1 MIQSSLYRAL
11 NKGFDYQILACKDFK
26 ESELAKEV
34 ISYFKPNTKAILFPE
49 FRAKKNDDLR
59 SFFEEFLQLL
69 GGLREFYQAL
79 ENKQE
84 AIIIAPIS
92 ALLHPLPKKELLES
106 FKITLLEKYN
116 LKDLKDKLFYYG
128 YEILD
133 LVEVEGEASFRGDI
147 VDIYAPNSK
156 AYRLS
161 FFDTEC
167 ESIKEFDPTT
177 QMSLKEDLL
186 EIEIPPTLFSL
197 DEPSYKDLKTKV
209 EQSPL
214 NSFSKDLTSFGLW
227 FLGEKANDLLH
238 AYKSVI
244 SPKALEEIQELA
256 SLNELDCERF
266 KSLKVLENAQGYE
279 DLEIHAHALE
289 GFIALHSNHKITLLA
304 PNKTILDNVLGTIKK
319 SNMDNVLGTIEKS
332 NMECVI
338 APFVLNFKT
347 PDGIFISLNSFERKK
362 KRQKSKLALN
372 ELNPGEWVVHDDYGV
387 GVFSQLVQHSVLGS
401 KRDFLEIAYLGEDKL
416 LLPVENL
423 HLIAR
428 YVAQSDSVPV
438 KDRLGKGSFLKLKA
452 KVRTKL
458 LEIAGKIIELAAERN
473 LILGKKMDT
482 HLAELE
488 VFKSH
493 AGFEYTSDQEKAIA
507 EISKDL
513 SSKRVMDR
521 LLSGDVGFGKTEVA
535 MHAIFCA
542 FLNGF
547 QSVLVVPTTLLA
559 HQHFETLRARFEN
572 FGVKVAR
579 LDRYASEKNKL
590 LKAVELG
597 LIDVLVGTH
606 AILGAKFKNLGL
618 VVVDEEH
625 KFGVKQKEALKE
637 LSKSVH
643 FLSMSATPIPR
654 TLNMALSQIK
664 SISSLKTPPTDRK
677 PSRTFLKEKNDELL
691 KEIIYRELRRNG
703 QIFYIHNHIASIS
716 KVKTKLEN
724 LIPKLKIAI
733 LHSQINANKS
743 EEIMLEF
750 AKGNYQ
756 VLLCTS
762 IVESGIHL
770 PNANTIIIDN
780 AQNFGLAD
788 LHQLRGRVG
797 RGKKEGF
804 CYFLIEDQKS
814 LNEQALKR
822 LLALEKNS
830 YLGSGESIAY
840 HDLEIRGGGN
850 LLGQDQSGHIK
861 NIGYALYT
869 RMLEDA
875 IYELSGG
882 KKRLEKSVE
891 IQLGVSAFLNPEL
904 IASDSLRLD
913 LYRRL
918 SLCENVDE
926 VGQIHEEIEDR
937 FGKIDDLSAQFLQ
950 IITLKILA
958 NQLGILKLSNFN
970 QNITLTYSDEKK
982 ESLKAPSKDDNDI
995 LETLLKHLRA
1005 QISLK
1010 QR

>member
-84 AIIIAPIS
+84 VIIIAPIS

-167 ESIKEFDPTT
+167 ESIKELDPTT

-227 FLGEKANDLLH
+227 FLGEKAQDLLSV
-238 AYKSVI
+238 YKSII
-244 SPKALEEIQELA
+244 SPRALEEIQELA

-266 KSLKVLENAQGYE
+266 KFLKVLENAQGYE

-304 PNKTILDNVLGTIKK
+304 PNKTILDNAISVLEK
-319 SNMDNVLGTIEKS
+319 SNMD
-332 NMECVI
+332 CVI

-372 ELNPGEWVVHDDYGV
+372 ELNAGEWVVHDDYGV

-458 LEIAGKIIELAAERN
+458 LEIASKIIELAAERN
-473 LILGKKMDT
+473 LILGKKMDVY
-482 HLAELE
+482 LAELE

-513 SSKRVMDR
+513 SSHRVMDR

-547 QSVLVVPTTLLA
+547 QSALVVPTTLLA

-579 LDRYASEKNKL
+579 LDRYVSEKNKL

-597 LIDVLVGTH
+597 QVDALIGTH

-664 SISSLKTPPTDRK
+664 GISSLKIPPTDRK

-691 KEIIYRELRRNG
+691 KEIIHRELRRNG

-733 LHSQINANKS
+733 LHSQINANES

-958 NQLGILKLSNFN
+958 NQLGIIKLSNFN
-970 QNITLTYSDEKK
+970 QNITLTYNDEHK

-1010 QR
+1010 RR

>member
-26 ESELAKEV
+26 ESKLAKEV
-34 ISYFKPNTKAILFPE
+34 INYFKPNIKAVLFPE

-69 GGLREFYQAL
+69 GALREFYQAL

-84 AIIIAPIS
+84 TIIIAPIS

-161 FFDTEC
+161 FFDMEC

-197 DEPSYKDLKTKV
+197 DESSYKDLKTKV

-256 SLNELDCERF
+256 SLNELDYERF
-266 KSLKVLENAQGYE
+266 KFLKVLENAQGYE

-289 GFIALHSNHKITLLA
+289 GFITLHSNHKITLLA
-304 PNKTILDNVLGTIKK
+304 PNKTILDNVLGALER
-319 SNMDNVLGTIEKS
+319 SS
-332 NMECVI
+332 MECVI

-428 YVAQSDSVPV
+428 YVAQSDSVPI

-513 SSKRVMDR
+513 SSNRVMDR

-547 QSVLVVPTTLLA
+547 QSTLVVPTTLLA
-559 HQHFETLRARFEN
+559 YQHFEALRARFEN

-597 LIDVLVGTH
+597 LVDVLVGTH

-664 SISSLKTPPTDRK
+664 GISSLKTPPTDRK

-733 LHSQINANKS
+733 LHSQINANES

-869 RMLEDA
+869 CMLEDA

-958 NQLGILKLSNFN
+958 NQLGIIKLSNFN
-970 QNITLTYSDEKK
+970 QNITLTYNDEHK

-995 LETLLKHLRA
+995 LETLLKHLHA

-1010 QR
+1010 RR

>member
-84 AIIIAPIS
+84 TIIIAPIS

-167 ESIKEFDPTT
+167 ESIKELDPTT

-227 FLGEKANDLLH
+227 FLGEKAQDLLSV
-238 AYKSVI
+238 YKSVI
-244 SPKALEEIQELA
+244 SPRALEEIQELA
-256 SLNELDCERF
+256 SLNELDGERF
-266 KSLKVLENAQGYE
+266 KFLKVLENAQGYE

-304 PNKTILDNVLGTIKK
+304 PNKTILDNVLGA
-319 SNMDNVLGTIEKS
+319 LEKS
-332 NMECVI
+332 SMECVI

-452 KVRTKL
+452 KVKTKL

-473 LILGKKMDT
+473 LILGKKMDV

-513 SSKRVMDR
+513 SSHRVMDR

-547 QSVLVVPTTLLA
+547 QSALVVPTTLLA
-559 HQHFETLRARFEN
+559 HQHFETLRVRFEN

-664 SISSLKTPPTDRK
+664 GISSLKTPPTDRK

-716 KVKTKLEN
+716 KVKTKLED

-733 LHSQINANKS
+733 LHSQINANES

-830 YLGSGESIAY
+830 YLGSGESVAY

-918 SLCENVDE
+918 SLCENTDE

-958 NQLGILKLSNFN
+958 NQLGIIKLSNFN
-970 QNITLTYSDEKK
+970 QNITITYSDEKK

-1010 QR
+1010 RR

>member
-84 AIIIAPIS
+84 TIIIAPIS

-128 YEILD
+128 YEIVD

-167 ESIKEFDPTT
+167 ESIKELDPTT
-177 QMSLKEDLL
+177 QMSLKEDWL

-197 DEPSYKDLKTKV
+197 NEPSYKDLKTKV
-209 EQSPL
+209 EQSPF

-266 KSLKVLENAQGYE
+266 KLLKVLENPQGYE

-289 GFIALHSNHKITLLA
+289 SFIALHSNRKITLLA
-304 PNKTILDNVLGTIKK
+304 PNKTILDNAISAL
-319 SNMDNVLGTIEKS
+319 EKS
-332 NMECVI
+332 NIECVI

-372 ELNPGEWVVHDDYGV
+372 ELNAGEWVVHDDYGV

-401 KRDFLEIAYLGEDKL
+401 KRDFLEIAYWGEDKL

-473 LILGKKMDT
+473 LILGKKMET

-547 QSVLVVPTTLLA
+547 QSALVVPTTLLA

-579 LDRYASEKNKL
+579 LDRYAGEKNKL

-597 LIDVLVGTH
+597 QIDALVGTH

-664 SISSLKTPPTDRK
+664 GISSLKTPPTDRK

-691 KEIIYRELRRNG
+691 KEIIHRELRRNG

-716 KVKTKLEN
+716 KVKTKLED

-733 LHSQINANKS
+733 LHSQINANES

-750 AKGNYQ
+750 AKGSYQ

-918 SLCENVDE
+918 SLCENTDE

-937 FGKIDDLSAQFLQ
+937 FGKVDDLSAQFLQ

-958 NQLGILKLSNFN
+958 NQLGIIKLSNFN
-970 QNITLTYSDEKK
+970 QNITLTYSDEHK

-1010 QR
+1010 RR

>member
-84 AIIIAPIS
+84 TIIIAPIS

-167 ESIKEFDPTT
+167 ESIKELDPTT

-238 AYKSVI
+238 TYKSII

-256 SLNELDCERF
+256 SLNELDGERF
-266 KSLKVLENAQGYE
+266 KFLKVLENAQGYE

-289 GFIALHSNHKITLLA
+289 GFIALHSHHKITLLA
-304 PNKTILDNVLGTIKK
+304 PNKTILDNVLGTI
-319 SNMDNVLGTIEKS
+319 EKS
-332 NMECVI
+332 SMECVI

-452 KVRTKL
+452 KVKTKL
-458 LEIAGKIIELAAERN
+458 LEIASKIIELAAERN
-473 LILGKKMDT
+473 LILGKKMDV

-547 QSVLVVPTTLLA
+547 QSALVVPTTLLA

-597 LIDVLVGTH
+597 LVDVLVGTH

-664 SISSLKTPPTDRK
+664 GISSLKTPPTDRK

-716 KVKTKLEN
+716 KVKTKLEE

-733 LHSQINANKS
+733 LHSQINANES

-830 YLGSGESIAY
+830 YLGSGESVAY

-958 NQLGILKLSNFN
+958 NQLGIIKLSNFN
-970 QNITLTYSDEKK
+970 QNITITYSDEKK

-1010 QR
+1010 RR

>member
-84 AIIIAPIS
+84 TIIIAPIS

-106 FKITLLEKYN
+106 FKITLLGKYN
-116 LKDLKDKLFYYG
+116 LKDLKNKLFYYG

-167 ESIKEFDPTT
+167 ESIKELDPTT

-227 FLGEKANDLLH
+227 FLGEKAQDLLSV
-238 AYKSVI
+238 YKSII
-244 SPKALEEIQELA
+244 SPRALEEIQELA
-256 SLNELDCERF
+256 SLNELDCGRF
-266 KSLKVLENAQGYE
+266 KLLKVLENPQGYE

-289 GFIALHSNHKITLLA
+289 GFIALHSHHKITLLA
-304 PNKTILDNVLGTIKK
+304 PNKTILDNAISALERSHI
-319 SNMDNVLGTIEKS
+319 
-332 NMECVI
+332 ECVI

-428 YVAQSDSVPV
+428 YVAQSDSVPI

-473 LILGKKMDT
+473 LILGKKMDV

-488 VFKSH
+488 IFKSH

-547 QSVLVVPTTLLA
+547 QSALVVPTTLLA

-597 LIDVLVGTH
+597 LVDVLVGTH

-664 SISSLKTPPTDRK
+664 GISSLKTPPTDRK

-716 KVKTKLEN
+716 KVKTKLEE

-733 LHSQINANKS
+733 LHSQINANES

-830 YLGSGESIAY
+830 YLGSGESVAY

-861 NIGYALYT
+861 NIGYVLYT

-918 SLCENVDE
+918 SLCENTDE

-958 NQLGILKLSNFN
+958 NQLGIIKLSNFN
-970 QNITLTYSDEKK
+970 QNITLTYNDEHK

-1010 QR
+1010 RR

>member
-26 ESELAKEV
+26 EAKLAKEV
-34 ISYFKPNTKAILFPE
+34 INYFKPNTKAILFPE

-84 AIIIAPIS
+84 TIIIAPIS

-167 ESIKEFDPTT
+167 ESIKELDPTT

-244 SPKALEEIQELA
+244 SPRALEEIQELA
-256 SLNELDCERF
+256 SLNELDDERF
-266 KSLKVLENAQGYE
+266 KFLKVLETPQGYE
-279 DLEIHAHALE
+279 DLEIHVHALE
-289 GFIALHSNHKITLLA
+289 GFIALHSHHKITLLA
-304 PNKTILDNVLGTIKK
+304 PNKTILDNVLGA
-319 SNMDNVLGTIEKS
+319 IEKS
-332 NMECVI
+332 SMECVI

-372 ELNPGEWVVHDDYGV
+372 ELNAGEWVVHDDYGV
-387 GVFSQLVQHSVLGS
+387 GVFSQLIQHSVLGS

-428 YVAQSDSVPV
+428 YVAQSDSVPT

-507 EISKDL
+507 EISRDL
-513 SSKRVMDR
+513 SSHRVMDR

-547 QSVLVVPTTLLA
+547 QSALVVPTTLLA

-579 LDRYASEKNKL
+579 LDRYIKTSEKNKL

-597 LIDVLVGTH
+597 LVDALIGTH

-618 VVVDEEH
+618 MVVDEEH

-664 SISSLKTPPTDRK
+664 GISSLKTPPTDRK

-733 LHSQINANKS
+733 LHSQINANES

-780 AQNFGLAD
+780 AQNFGMAD

-918 SLCENVDE
+918 SLCEDVDE

-958 NQLGILKLSNFN
+958 NQLGIIKLSNFN

-1010 QR
+1010 RR

>member
-26 ESELAKEV
+26 ESKLAKEV
-34 ISYFKPNTKAILFPE
+34 ISYFKPNIKAILFPE

-84 AIIIAPIS
+84 TIIIAPIS

-161 FFDTEC
+161 FFDAEC

-227 FLGEKANDLLH
+227 FLGEKANDLLGV
-238 AYKSVI
+238 YQSII

-256 SLNELDCERF
+256 SLNELNYERF
-266 KSLKVLENAQGYE
+266 KLLKVLENAQGYE

-304 PNKTILDNVLGTIKK
+304 PNKTILDNVLGA
-319 SNMDNVLGTIEKS
+319 IEKS
-332 NMECVI
+332 SMECVI

-362 KRQKSKLALN
+362 KHRKSKLALN

-428 YVAQSDSVPV
+428 YVAQSDSVPA

-473 LILGKKMDT
+473 LILGKKMDV

-513 SSKRVMDR
+513 SSHKVMDR

-535 MHAIFCA
+535 MHAIFCT

-547 QSVLVVPTTLLA
+547 QSALVVPTTLLA

-597 LIDVLVGTH
+597 LVDVLVGTH

-654 TLNMALSQIK
+654 TLNMAFSQIK
-664 SISSLKTPPTDRK
+664 GISSLKTPPTDRK

-804 CYFLIEDQKS
+804 CYFLTEDQKS

-958 NQLGILKLSNFN
+958 NQLGIIKLSNFN
-970 QNITLTYSDEKK
+970 QNITITYGDEKK

-995 LETLLKHLRA
+995 LETLLKHLRT
-1005 QISLK
+1005 QFSLK
-1010 QR
+1010 RR

>member
-34 ISYFKPNTKAILFPE
+34 ISYFKPNTKAVLFPE

-69 GGLREFYQAL
+69 GGLREFYQSL

-84 AIIIAPIS
+84 VIIIAPIS

-167 ESIKEFDPTT
+167 ESIKEFDPIT

-197 DEPSYKDLKTKV
+197 DESSYKDLKTKV

-256 SLNELDCERF
+256 SLNELDGERF
-266 KSLKVLENAQGYE
+266 KFLKVLENAQGYE

-304 PNKTILDNVLGTIKK
+304 PNKTILDNVISTLER
-319 SNMDNVLGTIEKS
+319 SNI
-332 NMECVI
+332 ECVI

-372 ELNPGEWVVHDDYGV
+372 ELNSGEWVVHDDYGV

-428 YVAQSDSVPV
+428 YVAQSDSVPA

-458 LEIAGKIIELAAERN
+458 LEIASKIIELAAERN
-473 LILGKKMDT
+473 LILGKKMDV

-535 MHAIFCA
+535 MHAIFCT

-547 QSVLVVPTTLLA
+547 QSALVVPTTLLA
-559 HQHFETLRARFEN
+559 HQHFETLRVRFEN

-597 LIDVLVGTH
+597 LVDVLVGTH

-664 SISSLKTPPTDRK
+664 GISSLKTPPTDRK

-716 KVKTKLEN
+716 KVKTKLED

-733 LHSQINANKS
+733 LHSQINANES

-918 SLCENVDE
+918 SLCENTDE

-958 NQLGILKLSNFN
+958 NQLGIIKLSNFN
-970 QNITLTYSDEKK
+970 QNITITYSDEKK

-1010 QR
+1010 RR

>member
-34 ISYFKPNTKAILFPE
+34 ISYFKPNIKAILFPE

-84 AIIIAPIS
+84 VIIIAPIS

-147 VDIYAPNSK
+147 VDIYVPNSK

-167 ESIKEFDPTT
+167 ESIKELDPTT

-227 FLGEKANDLLH
+227 FLGEKAQDLLSV
-238 AYKSVI
+238 YKSTI
-244 SPKALEEIQELA
+244 SPRALEEIQELA

-266 KSLKVLENAQGYE
+266 KFLKVLENAQGYE

-304 PNKTILDNVLGTIKK
+304 PNKTILDNAVSAL
-319 SNMDNVLGTIEKS
+319 EKS
-332 NMECVI
+332 SMECVI

-372 ELNPGEWVVHDDYGV
+372 ELNAGEWVVHDDYGV

-458 LEIAGKIIELAAERN
+458 LEIASKIIELAAERN
-473 LILGKKMDT
+473 LILGKKMDV

-547 QSVLVVPTTLLA
+547 QSALVVPTTLLA

-597 LIDVLVGTH
+597 QVDALIGTH

-664 SISSLKTPPTDRK
+664 GISSLKTPPTDRK

-691 KEIIYRELRRNG
+691 KEIIHRELRRNG

-716 KVKTKLEN
+716 KVKTKLEE

-733 LHSQINANKS
+733 LHSQINANES

-958 NQLGILKLSNFN
+958 NQLGIIKLSNFN
-970 QNITLTYSDEKK
+970 QNITLTYNDEHK
-982 ESLKAPSKDDNDI
+982 ESLKALSKDDNDI

-1010 QR
+1010 RR

>member
-69 GGLREFYQAL
+69 GGLREFYQVL

-84 AIIIAPIS
+84 VIIIAPIS

-167 ESIKEFDPTT
+167 ESIKELDPTT

-197 DEPSYKDLKTKV
+197 DESSYKDLKTKV

-227 FLGEKANDLLH
+227 FLGEKAQDLLSV
-238 AYKSVI
+238 YKSVI
-244 SPKALEEIQELA
+244 SPRALEEIQELT
-256 SLNELDCERF
+256 SLNELDYERF
-266 KSLKVLENAQGYE
+266 KFLEVLENAQGYE

-289 GFIALHSNHKITLLA
+289 GFIALHSHHKITLLA
-304 PNKTILDNVLGTIKK
+304 PNKTILDNVLGA
-319 SNMDNVLGTIEKS
+319 LEKS
-332 NMECVI
+332 SIQCVI

-387 GVFSQLVQHSVLGS
+387 GVFSQLIQHSVLGS

-428 YVAQSDSVPV
+428 YVAQSDSVPA

-473 LILGKKMDT
+473 LILGKKMDV

-547 QSVLVVPTTLLA
+547 QSALVVPTTLLA

-597 LIDVLVGTH
+597 QVDALIGTH

-664 SISSLKTPPTDRK
+664 GISSLKTPPTDRK

-733 LHSQINANKS
+733 LHSQINANES

-814 LNEQALKR
+814 LNKQALKR

-958 NQLGILKLSNFN
+958 NQLGIIKLSNFN
-970 QNITLTYSDEKK
+970 QNITITYSDEKK

-1010 QR
+1010 WR

>member
-1 MIQSSLYRAL
+1 MIQSSLYGAL

-161 FFDTEC
+161 FFDMEC

-197 DEPSYKDLKTKV
+197 NEQSYKDLKTKV

-244 SPKALEEIQELA
+244 SPKALEKIQELA
-256 SLNELDCERF
+256 SLNELDNERF
-266 KSLKVLENAQGYE
+266 KFLKVLENPQGYE

-289 GFIALHSNHKITLLA
+289 SFIALHSNRKITLLA
-304 PNKTILDNVLGTIKK
+304 PNKTILDNAISAL
-319 SNMDNVLGTIEKS
+319 EKS
-332 NMECVI
+332 HIECVI

-372 ELNPGEWVVHDDYGV
+372 ELNAGEWVVHDDYGV

-401 KRDFLEIAYLGEDKL
+401 KRDFLEIAYWGEDKL

-423 HLIAR
+423 HLITR
-428 YVAQSDSVPV
+428 YVAQSDSVPI

-458 LEIAGKIIELAAERN
+458 LEIASKIIELAAERN

-547 QSVLVVPTTLLA
+547 QSALVVPTTLLA

-590 LKAVELG
+590 LKAVGLG
-597 LIDVLVGTH
+597 LIDALVGTH
-606 AILGAKFKNLGL
+606 AILGTKFKNLGL

-664 SISSLKTPPTDRK
+664 GISSLKIPPTDRK

-691 KEIIYRELRRNG
+691 KEIIHRELRRNG

-716 KVKTKLEN
+716 KVKTKLED

-733 LHSQINANKS
+733 LHSQINANES

-830 YLGSGESIAY
+830 YLGSGESVAY

-882 KKRLEKSVE
+882 KKRLERSVE
-891 IQLGVSAFLNPEL
+891 IQLSVSAFLNPEL

-918 SLCENVDE
+918 SLCENTDE

-958 NQLGILKLSNFN
+958 NQLGIIKLSNFN
-970 QNITLTYSDEKK
+970 QNITITYSDEKK

-995 LETLLKHLRA
+995 LETLLKHLHA

-1010 QR
+1010 RH

>member
-26 ESELAKEV
+26 ESKLAKEV
-34 ISYFKPNTKAILFPE
+34 ISYFKPNIKAILFPE

-69 GGLREFYQAL
+69 GALREFYQAL

-84 AIIIAPIS
+84 TIIIAPIS

-147 VDIYAPNSK
+147 VDIYIPNSK

-167 ESIKEFDPTT
+167 ESIKELDPTT

-197 DEPSYKDLKTKV
+197 DESSYKDLKTKV

-256 SLNELDCERF
+256 SLNELDYERF
-266 KSLKVLENAQGYE
+266 KLLKVLENAQGYE

-289 GFIALHSNHKITLLA
+289 GFIALHSHHKITLLA
-304 PNKTILDNVLGTIKK
+304 PNKTILDNVLGTI
-319 SNMDNVLGTIEKS
+319 EKS
-332 NMECVI
+332 SIQCVI

-372 ELNPGEWVVHDDYGV
+372 ELNAGEWVVHDDYGV

-428 YVAQSDSVPV
+428 YVAQSDSVPA

-458 LEIAGKIIELAAERN
+458 LEIASKIIELAAERN
-473 LILGKKMDT
+473 LILGKKMDV

-513 SSKRVMDR
+513 SSHRVMDR

-535 MHAIFCA
+535 MHAIFCT

-547 QSVLVVPTTLLA
+547 QSALVVPTTLLA

-572 FGVKVAR
+572 FGVKVAH
-579 LDRYASEKNKL
+579 LDRYIKTSEKNKL

-597 LIDVLVGTH
+597 LVDALIGTH
-606 AILGAKFKNLGL
+606 AILGTKFKNLGL
-618 VVVDEEH
+618 MVVDEEH

-664 SISSLKTPPTDRK
+664 GISSLKTPPTDRK

-691 KEIIYRELRRNG
+691 KEIIHRELRRNG

-733 LHSQINANKS
+733 LHSQINASES

-750 AKGNYQ
+750 AKGSYQ

-958 NQLGILKLSNFN
+958 NQLGIIKLSNFN
-970 QNITLTYSDEKK
+970 QNITITYGDEKK

-1010 QR
+1010 RR

>member
-34 ISYFKPNTKAILFPE
+34 ISYFKPNIKAVLFPE

-84 AIIIAPIS
+84 TIIIAPIS

-167 ESIKEFDPTT
+167 ESIKELDPAT

-256 SLNELDCERF
+256 SLNELDYERF
-266 KSLKVLENAQGYE
+266 KFLEVLENAQGYE

-289 GFIALHSNHKITLLA
+289 GFIALHSHHKITLLA
-304 PNKTILDNVLGTIKK
+304 PNKTILDNVLGTI
-319 SNMDNVLGTIEKS
+319 EKS
-332 NMECVI
+332 NIECVI

-428 YVAQSDSVPV
+428 YVAQSDSVPA

-547 QSVLVVPTTLLA
+547 QSTLVVPTTLLA

-597 LIDVLVGTH
+597 LVDVLVGTH

-664 SISSLKTPPTDRK
+664 GISSLKTPPTDRK

-716 KVKTKLEN
+716 KVKTKLEE

-733 LHSQINANKS
+733 LHSQINANES

-918 SLCENVDE
+918 SLCENTDE

-958 NQLGILKLSNFN
+958 NQLGIIKLSNFN
-970 QNITLTYSDEKK
+970 QNITITYGDEKK

-1010 QR
+1010 RR

>member
-1 MIQSSLYRAL
+1 MIQSILYRAL
-11 NKGFDYQILACKDFK
+11 NKGFDHQILACKDFK
-26 ESELAKEV
+26 ESQLAKEV
-34 ISYFKPNTKAILFPE
+34 ISYVKPHAKAILFPE

-59 SFFEEFLQLL
+59 SFFEEFLHLL
-69 GGLREFYQAL
+69 GALREFYQAL

-92 ALLHPLPKKELLES
+92 ALLHPLPKKELLKS
-106 FKITLLEKYN
+106 FKITLLEKYD
-116 LKDLKDKLFYYG
+116 LKALKDKLFYYG

-167 ESIKEFDPTT
+167 ESIKEFDPIT
-177 QMSLKEDLL
+177 QMSLKEELL

-197 DEPSYKDLKTKV
+197 DEQSYQNLQTKV
-209 EQSPL
+209 KQSPL
-214 NSFSKDLTSFGLW
+214 NSFSKDLASFGLW
-227 FLGEKANDLLH
+227 FLDEKAQDLLSV
-238 AYKSVI
+238 YKSII

-266 KSLKVLENAQGYE
+266 KPLKILETHQGYE
-279 DLEIHAHALE
+279 DLEIHARAIE
-289 GFIALHSNHKITLLA
+289 SFIALHSNRKITLLA
-304 PNKTILDNVLGTIKK
+304 PNKTILDNALGALERSHIQ
-319 SNMDNVLGTIEKS
+319 
-332 NMECVI
+332 CVI

-347 PDGIFISLNSFERKK
+347 PDEIFISLNSFERKK

-372 ELNPGEWVVHDDYGV
+372 ELNAGEWVVHDDYGV

-428 YVAQSDSVPV
+428 YVAQSDSVPT

-458 LEIAGKIIELAAERN
+458 LEIASKIIELAAERN
-473 LILGKKMDT
+473 LILGKKMET

-488 VFKSH
+488 IFKTH

-513 SSKRVMDR
+513 SSHRVMDR

-547 QSVLVVPTTLLA
+547 QSALVVPTTLLA

-579 LDRYASEKNKL
+579 LDRYVSEKNKL
-590 LKAVELG
+590 LKAVKSG
-597 LIDVLVGTH
+597 LVDALVGTH

-618 VVVDEEH
+618 MVVDEEH

-664 SISSLKTPPTDRK
+664 GISSLKTPPTDRK

-691 KEIIYRELRRNG
+691 KEIIHRELRRNG

-716 KVKTKLEN
+716 KVKKELEN

-733 LHSQINANKS
+733 LHSQINANES

-814 LNEQALKR
+814 LSDQALKR

-891 IQLGVSAFLNPEL
+891 IQLSVSAFLNPEL

-937 FGKIDDLSAQFLQ
+937 FGKMDALSEQFLQ

-958 NQLGILKLSNFN
+958 NELGILKLSNFN
-970 QNITLTYSDEKK
+970 QNITIAYSDENK

-1010 QR
+1010 RH

>member
-26 ESELAKEV
+26 ESKLAKEV
-34 ISYFKPNTKAILFPE
+34 ISYFKPNIKAVLFPE

-79 ENKQE
+79 EDKQE
-84 AIIIAPIS
+84 VIIIAPIS
-92 ALLHPLPKKELLES
+92 ALLHPLPKKELLEN

-167 ESIKEFDPTT
+167 ESIKELDPTT

-227 FLGEKANDLLH
+227 FLGEKAQDLLSV
-238 AYKSVI
+238 YKSVI
-244 SPKALEEIQELA
+244 SPRALEEIQELA

-266 KSLKVLENAQGYE
+266 KLLKVLENAQGYE
-279 DLEIHAHALE
+279 DLEIHVHALE

-304 PNKTILDNVLGTIKK
+304 PNKTILDNVLGTI
-319 SNMDNVLGTIEKS
+319 EKS
-332 NMECVI
+332 SIQCVI

-428 YVAQSDSVPV
+428 YVAQSDSVPA

-473 LILGKKMDT
+473 LILGKKMDV

-507 EISKDL
+507 EISRDL

-547 QSVLVVPTTLLA
+547 QSALVVPTTLLA

-597 LIDVLVGTH
+597 QVDALIGTH

-664 SISSLKTPPTDRK
+664 GISSLKTPPTDRK

-958 NQLGILKLSNFN
+958 NQLGIIKLSNFN
-970 QNITLTYSDEKK
+970 QNITLTYNNEHK

-1010 QR
+1010 RR

>member
-1 MIQSSLYRAL
+1 MIQSNLYGAL

-34 ISYFKPNTKAILFPE
+34 ISYFKPNIKAILFPE

-84 AIIIAPIS
+84 TIIIAPIS
-92 ALLHPLPKKELLES
+92 ALSHPLPKKELLES

-147 VDIYAPNSK
+147 VDIYVPNSK

-167 ESIKEFDPTT
+167 ESIKELDPAT

-197 DEPSYKDLKTKV
+197 DESSYKDLKTKV

-227 FLGEKANDLLH
+227 FLGEKAQDLLSV
-238 AYKSVI
+238 YKSII

-266 KSLKVLENAQGYE
+266 KFLKVLENAQGYE

-289 GFIALHSNHKITLLA
+289 GFITLHSNHKITLLA
-304 PNKTILDNVLGTIKK
+304 PNKTILDNVLGTI
-319 SNMDNVLGTIEKS
+319 EKS
-332 NMECVI
+332 SIQCVI

-458 LEIAGKIIELAAERN
+458 LEIASKIIELAAERN
-473 LILGKKMDT
+473 LILGKKMDV

-513 SSKRVMDR
+513 SSHRVMDR

-547 QSVLVVPTTLLA
+547 QSALVVPTTLLA

-597 LIDVLVGTH
+597 LVDVLIGTH

-664 SISSLKTPPTDRK
+664 GISSLKTPPTDRK

-716 KVKTKLEN
+716 KVKTKLEE

-733 LHSQINANKS
+733 LHSQINANES

-830 YLGSGESIAY
+830 YLGSGESVAY

-918 SLCENVDE
+918 SLCENTDE

-958 NQLGILKLSNFN
+958 NQLGIIKLSNFN
-970 QNITLTYSDEKK
+970 QNITITYSDEKK

-1010 QR
+1010 RR

>member
-161 FFDTEC
+161 FFDAEC

-197 DEPSYKDLKTKV
+197 NEPSYKDLKTKV

-256 SLNELDCERF
+256 SLNELDGERF
-266 KSLKVLENAQGYE
+266 KSLKVLETPQGYE

-289 GFIALHSNHKITLLA
+289 SFIALHSNRKITLLA
-304 PNKTILDNVLGTIKK
+304 PNKTILDNAISAL
-319 SNMDNVLGTIEKS
+319 EKS
-332 NMECVI
+332 HIECVI

-347 PDGIFISLNSFERKK
+347 PDGIFISLNFFERKK

-452 KVRTKL
+452 KVKTKL

-547 QSVLVVPTTLLA
+547 QSALVVPTTLLA

-590 LKAVELG
+590 LKAVGLG

-606 AILGAKFKNLGL
+606 AVLGAKFKNLGL

-664 SISSLKTPPTDRK
+664 GISSLKIPPTDRK

-691 KEIIYRELRRNG
+691 KEIIHRELRRNG

-716 KVKTKLEN
+716 KVKTKLED

-733 LHSQINANKS
+733 LHSQINANES

-891 IQLGVSAFLNPEL
+891 IQLSVSAFLNPEL

-918 SLCENVDE
+918 SLCEDVDE

-958 NQLGILKLSNFN
+958 NQLGIIKLSNFN
-970 QNITLTYSDEKK
+970 QNITITYGDEKK

-1010 QR
+1010 RH

>member
-1 MIQSSLYRAL
+1 MIQSSLYGAL

-49 FRAKKNDDLR
+49 FRAKKNEDLR

-69 GGLREFYQAL
+69 GGLREFYQVL

-128 YEILD
+128 YEIVD

-161 FFDTEC
+161 FFDMEC

-197 DEPSYKDLKTKV
+197 NEQSYKDLKTKV

-227 FLGEKANDLLH
+227 FLGEKANDLLY

-244 SPKALEEIQELA
+244 SPRALEEIQELA
-256 SLNELDCERF
+256 SLNELDGERF
-266 KSLKVLENAQGYE
+266 KFLKVLENPQGYE

-289 GFIALHSNHKITLLA
+289 SFIALHSNHKITLLA
-304 PNKTILDNVLGTIKK
+304 PNKTILDNAISAL
-319 SNMDNVLGTIEKS
+319 EKS
-332 NMECVI
+332 HIECVI

-347 PDGIFISLNSFERKK
+347 PDGIFISLNSFEKKK

-372 ELNPGEWVVHDDYGV
+372 ELNAGEWVVHDDYGV

-428 YVAQSDSVPV
+428 YVAQSDSVPI

-452 KVRTKL
+452 KVKTKL
-458 LEIAGKIIELAAERN
+458 LEIASKIIELAAERN

-513 SSKRVMDR
+513 SSHKVMDR

-547 QSVLVVPTTLLA
+547 QSALVVPTTLLA

-572 FGVKVAR
+572 FGVKAAR

-597 LIDVLVGTH
+597 QVDALIGTH

-664 SISSLKTPPTDRK
+664 GISSLKTPPTDRK

-716 KVKTKLEN
+716 KVKTKLED

-733 LHSQINANKS
+733 LHSQINANES

-830 YLGSGESIAY
+830 YLGSGESVAY

-891 IQLGVSAFLNPEL
+891 IQLSVSAFLNPEL

-958 NQLGILKLSNFN
+958 NQLGIIKLSNFN
-970 QNITLTYSDEKK
+970 QNITITYSDEKK

-1010 QR
+1010 RH

>member
-34 ISYFKPNTKAILFPE
+34 ISYFKPNIKAILFPE

-84 AIIIAPIS
+84 TIIIAPIS

-147 VDIYAPNSK
+147 VDIYVPNSK

-167 ESIKEFDPTT
+167 ESIKELDPTT

-227 FLGEKANDLLH
+227 FLGEKAQDLLSV
-238 AYKSVI
+238 YKSVI
-244 SPKALEEIQELA
+244 SPRALEEIQELA
-256 SLNELDCERF
+256 SLNELDYERF
-266 KSLKVLENAQGYE
+266 KFLKVLENAQGYE
-279 DLEIHAHALE
+279 DLEIHVHALE

-304 PNKTILDNVLGTIKK
+304 PNKTILDNVLGTI
-319 SNMDNVLGTIEKS
+319 EKS
-332 NMECVI
+332 SMECVI

-458 LEIAGKIIELAAERN
+458 LEIASKIIELAAERN
-473 LILGKKMDT
+473 LIFGKKMDV

-488 VFKSH
+488 IFKSH

-513 SSKRVMDR
+513 SSHRVMDR

-547 QSVLVVPTTLLA
+547 QSALVVPTTLLA

-597 LIDVLVGTH
+597 LVDVLVGTH

-664 SISSLKTPPTDRK
+664 GISSLKTPPTDRK

-716 KVKTKLEN
+716 KVKTKLED

-958 NQLGILKLSNFN
+958 NQLGIIKLSNFN
-970 QNITLTYSDEKK
+970 QNITLTYNDEHK

-1010 QR
+1010 RR

>member
-1 MIQSSLYRAL
+1 MIQSSLYKAL

-34 ISYFKPNTKAILFPE
+34 ISYFKPNIKAVLFPE

-128 YEILD
+128 YEIVD

-177 QMSLKEDLL
+177 QMSLKEDWL

-209 EQSPL
+209 EQSPF

-244 SPKALEEIQELA
+244 SPRALEEIQELA

-266 KSLKVLENAQGYE
+266 KFLKVLENAQGYE

-289 GFIALHSNHKITLLA
+289 GFIALHSNRKITLLA
-304 PNKTILDNVLGTIKK
+304 PNKTILDNAISALER
-319 SNMDNVLGTIEKS
+319 SNI
-332 NMECVI
+332 ECVI

-372 ELNPGEWVVHDDYGV
+372 ELNAGEWVVHDDYGV

-452 KVRTKL
+452 KVRAKL

-473 LILGKKMDT
+473 LILGKKMDV

-507 EISKDL
+507 EISRDL
-513 SSKRVMDR
+513 SSHRVMDR

-547 QSVLVVPTTLLA
+547 QSALVVPTTLLA

-579 LDRYASEKNKL
+579 LDRYVSEKNKL

-597 LIDVLVGTH
+597 QVDALIGTH

-618 VVVDEEH
+618 MVVDEEH

-664 SISSLKTPPTDRK
+664 GISSLKTPPTDRK

-691 KEIIYRELRRNG
+691 KEIIHRELRRNG

-716 KVKTKLEN
+716 KVKTKLEE

-733 LHSQINANKS
+733 LHSQINANES

-958 NQLGILKLSNFN
+958 NQLGIVKLSNFN
-970 QNITLTYSDEKK
+970 QNITLTYNDEHK

-1010 QR
+1010 RR

>member
-11 NKGFDYQILACKDFK
+11 NEGFDYQILACKDFK
-26 ESELAKEV
+26 ESKLAKEV
-34 ISYFKPNTKAILFPE
+34 ISYLKPNIKAILFPE

-69 GGLREFYQAL
+69 GGLREFYQVL

-147 VDIYAPNSK
+147 VDIYIPNSK

-161 FFDTEC
+161 FFDAEC
-167 ESIKEFDPTT
+167 ESIKELDPTT

-238 AYKSVI
+238 TYKSII

-256 SLNELDCERF
+256 SLNELDDERF
-266 KSLKVLENAQGYE
+266 KFLKVLENAQGYE

-304 PNKTILDNVLGTIKK
+304 PNKTILDNAVSALDT
-319 SNMDNVLGTIEKS
+319 S

-347 PDGIFISLNSFERKK
+347 PDRIFISLNSFERKK

-372 ELNPGEWVVHDDYGV
+372 ELNAGEWVVHDDYGV
-387 GVFSQLVQHSVLGS
+387 GVFSQLIQHSVLGS

-452 KVRTKL
+452 KVRAKL

-473 LILGKKMDT
+473 LILGKKMDV

-507 EISKDL
+507 EISRDL
-513 SSKRVMDR
+513 SSHRVMDR

-547 QSVLVVPTTLLA
+547 QSALVVPTTLLA

-579 LDRYASEKNKL
+579 LDRYIKTSEKSKL

-597 LIDVLVGTH
+597 QVDALIGTH

-618 VVVDEEH
+618 MVVDEEH

-664 SISSLKTPPTDRK
+664 GISSLKTPPTDRK

-691 KEIIYRELRRNG
+691 KEIIHRELRRNG

-716 KVKTKLEN
+716 KVKTKLEE

-733 LHSQINANKS
+733 LHSQINANES

-958 NQLGILKLSNFN
+958 NQLGIIKLSNFN
-970 QNITLTYSDEKK
+970 QNITITYSDENK

-995 LETLLKHLRA
+995 LETLLKHLRT

-1010 QR
+1010 RR

>member
-26 ESELAKEV
+26 ESKLAKEV
-34 ISYFKPNTKAILFPE
+34 ISYFKPNIKAVLFPE

-69 GGLREFYQAL
+69 GALREFYQAL

-84 AIIIAPIS
+84 VIIIAPIS

-167 ESIKEFDPTT
+167 ESIKELDPTT

-227 FLGEKANDLLH
+227 FLGEKAQDLLSV
-238 AYKSVI
+238 YKSVI

-256 SLNELDCERF
+256 SLNELDYERF
-266 KSLKVLENAQGYE
+266 KFLEVLENAQGYE

-304 PNKTILDNVLGTIKK
+304 PNKTILDNVLG
-319 SNMDNVLGTIEKS
+319 VLEKS
-332 NMECVI
+332 SIQCVI

-428 YVAQSDSVPV
+428 YVAQSDSVPA

-473 LILGKKMDT
+473 LILGKKMDV

-513 SSKRVMDR
+513 SSHRVMDR

-547 QSVLVVPTTLLA
+547 QSALVVPTTLLA

-664 SISSLKTPPTDRK
+664 GISSLKTPPTDRK

-691 KEIIYRELRRNG
+691 KEIIHRELRRNG

-716 KVKTKLEN
+716 KVKTKLED

-733 LHSQINANKS
+733 LHSQINANES

-918 SLCENVDE
+918 SLCENTDE

-937 FGKIDDLSAQFLQ
+937 FGKIDDLSTQFLQ

-958 NQLGILKLSNFN
+958 NQLGIIKLSNFN
-970 QNITLTYSDEKK
+970 QNITLTYNNEHK

-995 LETLLKHLRA
+995 LETLLKHLHA

-1010 QR
+1010 RR

>member
-147 VDIYAPNSK
+147 VDIYVPNSK

-197 DEPSYKDLKTKV
+197 NEQSYKDLKTKV

-244 SPKALEEIQELA
+244 SPRALEEIQELA
-256 SLNELDCERF
+256 SLNELDGERF
-266 KSLKVLENAQGYE
+266 KFLKVLENPQGYE
-279 DLEIHAHALE
+279 DLEIHVHALE
-289 GFIALHSNHKITLLA
+289 SFIALHSNRKITLLA
-304 PNKTILDNVLGTIKK
+304 PNKTILDNAISAL
-319 SNMDNVLGTIEKS
+319 EKS
-332 NMECVI
+332 HIECVI

-372 ELNPGEWVVHDDYGV
+372 ELNAGEWVVHDDYGV

-428 YVAQSDSVPV
+428 YVAQSDSVPI

-452 KVRTKL
+452 KVKTKL
-458 LEIAGKIIELAAERN
+458 LEIASKIIELAAERN

-547 QSVLVVPTTLLA
+547 QSALVVPTTLLA

-625 KFGVKQKEALKE
+625 KFGVKQKEALKK

-664 SISSLKTPPTDRK
+664 GISSLKIPPTDRK
-677 PSRTFLKEKNDELL
+677 HSRTFLKEKNDELL
-691 KEIIYRELRRNG
+691 KEIIHRELRRNG

-716 KVKTKLEN
+716 KVKTKLED

-733 LHSQINANKS
+733 LHSQINAHES

-869 RMLEDA
+869 RMLEYA

-891 IQLGVSAFLNPEL
+891 IQLSVSAFLNPEL

-918 SLCENVDE
+918 SLCENTDE

-958 NQLGILKLSNFN
+958 NQLGIIKLSNFN
-970 QNITLTYSDEKK
+970 QNITITYSDEKK

-995 LETLLKHLRA
+995 LETLLKHLRT

-1010 QR
+1010 RH

>member
-1 MIQSSLYRAL
+1 MIQSSLYKAL
-11 NKGFDYQILACKDFK
+11 NEGFDYQILACKDFK
-26 ESELAKEV
+26 ESRLAKEV
-34 ISYFKPNTKAILFPE
+34 ISYVKPNTKAILFPE

-147 VDIYAPNSK
+147 VDIYIPNSK

-161 FFDTEC
+161 FFDSEC
-167 ESIKEFDPTT
+167 ESIKELDPTT
-177 QMSLKEDLL
+177 QMSLKEELL

-197 DEPSYKDLKTKV
+197 DEPSYKDLKIKV

-227 FLGEKANDLLH
+227 FLGEKANDLLGV
-238 AYKSVI
+238 YQSII
-244 SPKALEEIQELA
+244 SPRALEEIQELA
-256 SLNELDCERF
+256 SLNELDDERF
-266 KSLKVLENAQGYE
+266 KFLKVLENAQGYE

-304 PNKTILDNVLGTIKK
+304 PNKTILDNAISALDA
-319 SNMDNVLGTIEKS
+319 N

-347 PDGIFISLNSFERKK
+347 PDRIFISLNSFERKK

-372 ELNPGEWVVHDDYGV
+372 ELNAGEWVVHDDYGV
-387 GVFSQLVQHSVLGS
+387 GVFSQLIQHSVLGS

-473 LILGKKMDT
+473 LILGKKMDV

-507 EISKDL
+507 EISRDL
-513 SSKRVMDR
+513 SSHRVMDR

-547 QSVLVVPTTLLA
+547 QSALVVPTTLLA
-559 HQHFETLRARFEN
+559 HQHFETLKARFEN

-579 LDRYASEKNKL
+579 LDRYIKTSEKNKL
-590 LKAVELG
+590 LKAVGLG
-597 LIDVLVGTH
+597 LIDVLIGTH
-606 AILGAKFKNLGL
+606 AILGTKFKNLGL
-618 VVVDEEH
+618 MVVDEEH

-664 SISSLKTPPTDRK
+664 GISSLKTPPTDRK

-716 KVKTKLEN
+716 KVKTKLEE

-733 LHSQINANKS
+733 LHSQINANES

-937 FGKIDDLSAQFLQ
+937 FGKMDDLSAQFLQ

-970 QNITLTYSDEKK
+970 QNITLTYNDEKK

-1010 QR
+1010 RR

>member
-34 ISYFKPNTKAILFPE
+34 ISYFRPNTKAILFPE

-79 ENKQE
+79 ENEQE

-92 ALLHPLPKKELLES
+92 TLLHPLPKKELLES
-106 FKITLLEKYN
+106 FKITRLEKYN

-128 YEILD
+128 YEIVD

-147 VDIYAPNSK
+147 VDIYTPNSK

-167 ESIKEFDPTT
+167 ESIKELDPAT
-177 QMSLKEDLL
+177 QMSLKEDWL

-209 EQSPL
+209 EQSPF

-227 FLGEKANDLLH
+227 FLEEKANDLLH

-266 KSLKVLENAQGYE
+266 KFLKVLENAQGYE

-289 GFIALHSNHKITLLA
+289 GFIALHSHHKITLLA
-304 PNKTILDNVLGTIKK
+304 PNKTILDNVLGA
-319 SNMDNVLGTIEKS
+319 IEKS
-332 NMECVI
+332 SIECVI

-428 YVAQSDSVPV
+428 YVAQSDSVPA

-458 LEIAGKIIELAAERN
+458 LEIASKIIELAAERN
-473 LILGKKMDT
+473 LILGKKMDV

-513 SSKRVMDR
+513 SSHRVMDR

-547 QSVLVVPTTLLA
+547 QSALVVPTTLLA
-559 HQHFETLRARFEN
+559 HQHFETLRVRFEN

-597 LIDVLVGTH
+597 QVDVLVGTH

-664 SISSLKTPPTDRK
+664 GISSLKTPPTDRK

-691 KEIIYRELRRNG
+691 KEIIHRELRRNG

-733 LHSQINANKS
+733 LHSQISANES

-1010 QR
+1010 RR

>member
-1 MIQSSLYRAL
+1 MIQSSLYGAL

-34 ISYFKPNTKAILFPE
+34 ISYFKPNIKAILFPE

-161 FFDTEC
+161 FFDAEC

-186 EIEIPPTLFSL
+186 EVEIPPTLFSL
-197 DEPSYKDLKTKV
+197 NEQSYKDLKTKV

-256 SLNELDCERF
+256 SLNELDGERF
-266 KSLKVLENAQGYE
+266 KFLKILENLQGYE
-279 DLEIHAHALE
+279 DLEIHTHALE
-289 GFIALHSNHKITLLA
+289 SFIALHSNRKITLLA
-304 PNKTILDNVLGTIKK
+304 PNKTILDNAISAL
-319 SNMDNVLGTIEKS
+319 EKS
-332 NMECVI
+332 HIECVI

-372 ELNPGEWVVHDDYGV
+372 ELNAGEWVVHDDYGV

-428 YVAQSDSVPV
+428 YVVQSDSVPT

-452 KVRTKL
+452 KVKTKL
-458 LEIAGKIIELAAERN
+458 LEIASKIIELAAERN

-547 QSVLVVPTTLLA
+547 QSALVVPTTLLA

-664 SISSLKTPPTDRK
+664 GISSLKIPPTDRK

-691 KEIIYRELRRNG
+691 KEIIHRELRRNG

-716 KVKTKLEN
+716 KVKTKLED

-733 LHSQINANKS
+733 LHSQISAHES

-891 IQLGVSAFLNPEL
+891 IQLSVSAFLNPEL

-918 SLCENVDE
+918 SLCENTDE

-958 NQLGILKLSNFN
+958 NQLGIIKLSNFN
-970 QNITLTYSDEKK
+970 QNITITYSDEKK

-995 LETLLKHLRA
+995 LGTLLKHLRA

-1010 QR
+1010 QH

>member
-1 MIQSSLYRAL
+1 MIQSSLYGAL

-147 VDIYAPNSK
+147 VDIYVPNSK

-197 DEPSYKDLKTKV
+197 NEQSYKDLKTKV

-238 AYKSVI
+238 TYKSVI

-256 SLNELDCERF
+256 SLNELDGERF
-266 KSLKVLENAQGYE
+266 KFLKVLENPQGYE

-289 GFIALHSNHKITLLA
+289 SFIALHSNRKITLLA
-304 PNKTILDNVLGTIKK
+304 PNKTILDNAI
-319 SNMDNVLGTIEKS
+319 SAIEKS
-332 NMECVI
+332 HIECVI

-372 ELNPGEWVVHDDYGV
+372 ELNAGEWVVHDDYGV

-428 YVAQSDSVPV
+428 YVAQSDSVPI

-452 KVRTKL
+452 KVKTKL

-493 AGFEYTSDQEKAIA
+493 AGFEYTSDQEKAIT

-547 QSVLVVPTTLLA
+547 QSALVVPTTLLV

-606 AILGAKFKNLGL
+606 AILGTKFKNLGL

-664 SISSLKTPPTDRK
+664 GISSLKIPPTDRK

-691 KEIIYRELRRNG
+691 KEIIHRELRRNG

-716 KVKTKLEN
+716 KVKTKLED

-733 LHSQINANKS
+733 LHSQINAHES
-743 EEIMLEF
+743 EETMLEF

-770 PNANTIIIDN
+770 PNANTIVIDN

-891 IQLGVSAFLNPEL
+891 IQLSVSAFLNPKL

-918 SLCENVDE
+918 SLCENTDE

-958 NQLGILKLSNFN
+958 NQLGIIKLSNFN
-970 QNITLTYSDEKK
+970 QNITITYSDEKK

-1005 QISLK
+1005 QIFLK
-1010 QR
+1010 RH

>member
-26 ESELAKEV
+26 ESKLAKEV
-34 ISYFKPNTKAILFPE
+34 ISYFKPNIKAVLFPE

-84 AIIIAPIS
+84 TIIIAPIS

-116 LKDLKDKLFYYG
+116 LKNLKDKLFYYG

-147 VDIYAPNSK
+147 VDIYIPNSK

-167 ESIKEFDPTT
+167 ESIKELDPTT

-256 SLNELDCERF
+256 SLSELNYERF
-266 KSLKVLENAQGYE
+266 KFLEVLENAQGYE

-304 PNKTILDNVLGTIKK
+304 PNKMILDNVISALER
-319 SNMDNVLGTIEKS
+319 SNI
-332 NMECVI
+332 ECVI

-428 YVAQSDSVPV
+428 YVAQSDSVPA

-473 LILGKKMDT
+473 LILGKKMDV

-547 QSVLVVPTTLLA
+547 QSALVVPTTLLA

-597 LIDVLVGTH
+597 LVDVLVGTH

-664 SISSLKTPPTDRK
+664 GISSLKTPPTDRK

-691 KEIIYRELRRNG
+691 KEIIHRELRRNG

-830 YLGSGESIAY
+830 YLGSGESVAY

-918 SLCENVDE
+918 SLCENTDE

-958 NQLGILKLSNFN
+958 NQLGIIKLSNFN
-970 QNITLTYSDEKK
+970 QNITITYSDEKK

-1010 QR
+1010 RR

>member
-1 MIQSSLYRAL
+1 MIQSSLYKAL
-11 NKGFDYQILACKDFK
+11 NEGFDYQILACKDFK
-26 ESELAKEV
+26 ESKLAKEV
-34 ISYFKPNTKAILFPE
+34 ISYFKPNIKAVLFPE

-92 ALLHPLPKKELLES
+92 TLLHPLPKKELLES

-147 VDIYAPNSK
+147 VDIYIPNSK

-167 ESIKEFDPTT
+167 ESIKELDPTT

-227 FLGEKANDLLH
+227 FLGEKAQDLLSV
-238 AYKSVI
+238 YKSVI
-244 SPKALEEIQELA
+244 SPRALEEIQELA
-256 SLNELDCERF
+256 GLNELDGERF
-266 KSLKVLENAQGYE
+266 KFLKVLENAQGYE

-304 PNKTILDNVLGTIKK
+304 PNKTILDNAISAL
-319 SNMDNVLGTIEKS
+319 EKS

-347 PDGIFISLNSFERKK
+347 PDRIFISLNSFERKK
-362 KRQKSKLALN
+362 KHKKSKLALN
-372 ELNPGEWVVHDDYGV
+372 ELNAGEWVVHDDYGV
-387 GVFSQLVQHSVLGS
+387 GVFSQLIQHSVLGS

-452 KVRTKL
+452 KVRAKL

-473 LILGKKMDT
+473 LILGKKMDV

-488 VFKSH
+488 IFKSH

-507 EISKDL
+507 EISRDL
-513 SSKRVMDR
+513 SSHRVMDR

-547 QSVLVVPTTLLA
+547 QSALVVPTTLLA
-559 HQHFETLRARFEN
+559 HQHFETLKARFEK

-597 LIDVLVGTH
+597 LVDVLVGTH
-606 AILGAKFKNLGL
+606 AILSTKFKNLGL

-664 SISSLKTPPTDRK
+664 GISSLKTPPTDRK

-691 KEIIYRELRRNG
+691 KEIIHRELRRNG

-830 YLGSGESIAY
+830 YLGSGESVAY

-918 SLCENVDE
+918 SLCENIDE

-958 NQLGILKLSNFN
+958 NQLGIIKLSNFN

-1010 QR
+1010 RR

>member
-1 MIQSSLYRAL
+1 MIQSSLYEAL

-147 VDIYAPNSK
+147 VDVYAPNSK

-161 FFDTEC
+161 FFDMEC

-177 QMSLKEDLL
+177 QMSLKEDWL
-186 EIEIPPTLFSL
+186 EVEIPPTLFSL
-197 DEPSYKDLKTKV
+197 DEQSYKDLKTKV

-256 SLNELDCERF
+256 SLNELDGERF
-266 KSLKVLENAQGYE
+266 KFLKVLENPQGYE

-289 GFIALHSNHKITLLA
+289 NFITLHSNCKITLLA
-304 PNKTILDNVLGTIKK
+304 PNKTILDNAISAL
-319 SNMDNVLGTIEKS
+319 EKS
-332 NMECVI
+332 HIECVI

-372 ELNPGEWVVHDDYGV
+372 ELNAGEWVVHDDYGV

-428 YVAQSDSVPV
+428 YVAQSDSVPT

-452 KVRTKL
+452 KVKNKL

-488 VFKSH
+488 IFKSH

-547 QSVLVVPTTLLA
+547 QSALVVPTTLLA

-606 AILGAKFKNLGL
+606 AIFCAKFKNLGL
-618 VVVDEEH
+618 VVMDEEH

-664 SISSLKTPPTDRK
+664 GISSLKIPPTDRK

-691 KEIIYRELRRNG
+691 KEIIHRELRRNG

-716 KVKTKLEN
+716 KVKTKLED

-733 LHSQINANKS
+733 LHSQINANES

-830 YLGSGESIAY
+830 YLGSGESVAY

-958 NQLGILKLSNFN
+958 NQLGIIKLSNFN

-995 LETLLKHLRA
+995 LETLLKHLHA

-1010 QR
+1010 RR

>member
-84 AIIIAPIS
+84 AIIIAPIG

-167 ESIKEFDPTT
+167 ESIKELDPTT

-197 DEPSYKDLKTKV
+197 DESSYKDLKTKV

-256 SLNELDCERF
+256 SLNELDYERF
-266 KSLKVLENAQGYE
+266 KFLKVLENAQGYE

-304 PNKTILDNVLGTIKK
+304 PNKTILDNI
-319 SNMDNVLGTIEKS
+319 LGTIEKS
-332 NMECVI
+332 SIQCVI

-372 ELNPGEWVVHDDYGV
+372 ELNAGEWVVHDDYGV

-428 YVAQSDSVPV
+428 YVAQSDSVPA
-438 KDRLGKGSFLKLKA
+438 KDQLGKGSFLKLKA

-473 LILGKKMDT
+473 LILGKKMDV

-547 QSVLVVPTTLLA
+547 QSALVVPTTLLA

-597 LIDVLVGTH
+597 QVDVLVGTH

-664 SISSLKTPPTDRK
+664 GISSLKTPPTDRK

-733 LHSQINANKS
+733 LHSQINAYES

-891 IQLGVSAFLNPEL
+891 IQLGVSTFLNPEL

-958 NQLGILKLSNFN
+958 NQLGIIKLSNFN
-970 QNITLTYSDEKK
+970 QNITITYGDEKK

-1010 QR
+1010 RH

>member
-1 MIQSSLYRAL
+1 MIQSSLYGAL
-11 NKGFDYQILACKDFK
+11 NKGFDHQILACKDFK

-238 AYKSVI
+238 TYKSII
-244 SPKALEEIQELA
+244 SPRALEEIQELA
-256 SLNELDCERF
+256 SLNELDGERF
-266 KSLKVLENAQGYE
+266 KFLKVLENPQGYE
-279 DLEIHAHALE
+279 DLEIHVHALE
-289 GFIALHSNHKITLLA
+289 SFIALHSNRKITLLA
-304 PNKTILDNVLGTIKK
+304 PNKTILDNAISAL
-319 SNMDNVLGTIEKS
+319 EKS
-332 NMECVI
+332 HIECVI

-372 ELNPGEWVVHDDYGV
+372 ELNAGEWVVHDDYGV

-401 KRDFLEIAYLGEDKL
+401 KRDFLEIAYWGEDKL

-428 YVAQSDSVPV
+428 YVAQSDSVPT

-452 KVRTKL
+452 KVKNKL

-488 VFKSH
+488 IFKSH

-547 QSVLVVPTTLLA
+547 QSTLVVPTTLLA

-664 SISSLKTPPTDRK
+664 GISSLKIPPTDRK

-691 KEIIYRELRRNG
+691 KEIIHRELRRNG

-716 KVKTKLEN
+716 KVKTKLED

-733 LHSQINANKS
+733 LHSQINAHES

-891 IQLGVSAFLNPEL
+891 IQLSVSAFLNPEL

-918 SLCENVDE
+918 SLCENTDE
-926 VGQIHEEIEDR
+926 VEQIHEEIEDR

-958 NQLGILKLSNFN
+958 NQLGIIKLSNFN
-970 QNITLTYSDEKK
+970 QNITITYSDEKK
-982 ESLKAPSKDDNDI
+982 EGLKAPSKDDNDI

-1010 QR
+1010 RH

>member
-1 MIQSSLYRAL
+1 MIQSSLYKAL
-11 NKGFDYQILACKDFK
+11 NKGFDYQILACRDFK

-128 YEILD
+128 YEIVD

-177 QMSLKEDLL
+177 QMSLKEDWL

-209 EQSPL
+209 EQSPF
-214 NSFSKDLTSFGLW
+214 NSFSKDLISFGLW
-227 FLGEKANDLLH
+227 FLGEKANDLLQV
-238 AYKSVI
+238 YKSVI

-266 KSLKVLENAQGYE
+266 KLLKVLENPQGYE

-289 GFIALHSNHKITLLA
+289 SFIALHSNRKITLLA
-304 PNKTILDNVLGTIKK
+304 PNKTILDNAISVLER
-319 SNMDNVLGTIEKS
+319 SNI
-332 NMECVI
+332 ECVI

-452 KVRTKL
+452 KVRAKL
-458 LEIAGKIIELAAERN
+458 LEIASKIIELAAERN

-482 HLAELE
+482 RLAELE

-547 QSVLVVPTTLLA
+547 QSALVVPTTLLA
-559 HQHFETLRARFEN
+559 HQHFETLRVRFEN

-664 SISSLKTPPTDRK
+664 GISSLKTPPTDRK

-733 LHSQINANKS
+733 LHSQINANES

-830 YLGSGESIAY
+830 YLGSGESVAY

-913 LYRRL
+913 LYRRF
-918 SLCENVDE
+918 SLCENTDE

-958 NQLGILKLSNFN
+958 NQLGIIKLSNFN
-970 QNITLTYSDEKK
+970 QNITITYSGEKK

-1010 QR
+1010 RR

>member
-79 ENKQE
+79 ENEQE
-84 AIIIAPIS
+84 VIIIAPIS

-128 YEILD
+128 YEIVD

-177 QMSLKEDLL
+177 QMSLKEDWL

-197 DEPSYKDLKTKV
+197 NEPSYKDLKTKV
-209 EQSPL
+209 EQSPF
-214 NSFSKDLTSFGLW
+214 NSFSKDLISFGLW
-227 FLGEKANDLLH
+227 FLEEKANDLLH

-266 KSLKVLENAQGYE
+266 KFLKVLENPQGYE

-289 GFIALHSNHKITLLA
+289 GFIALHSNRKITLLA
-304 PNKTILDNVLGTIKK
+304 PNKTILDNAISAL
-319 SNMDNVLGTIEKS
+319 EKS
-332 NMECVI
+332 NIECVI

-401 KRDFLEIAYLGEDKL
+401 KRDFLEIAYWGEDKL

-428 YVAQSDSVPV
+428 YVVQSDSVPI

-473 LILGKKMDT
+473 LILGKKMET
-482 HLAELE
+482 RLAELE

-547 QSVLVVPTTLLA
+547 QSALVVPTTLLA

-664 SISSLKTPPTDRK
+664 GISSLKTPPTDRK

-716 KVKTKLEN
+716 KVKTKLED

-733 LHSQINANKS
+733 LHSQISANES

-882 KKRLEKSVE
+882 KKRFEKSVE
-891 IQLGVSAFLNPEL
+891 IQLSVSAFLNPEL

-918 SLCENVDE
+918 SLCENTDE

-937 FGKIDDLSAQFLQ
+937 FGKIDDLSTQFLQ

-958 NQLGILKLSNFN
+958 NQLGIIKLSNFN
-970 QNITLTYSDEKK
+970 QNITITYSGEKK

-1010 QR
+1010 RR

>member
-26 ESELAKEV
+26 ESKLAKEV
-34 ISYFKPNTKAILFPE
+34 ISYFKPNIKAVLFPE

-84 AIIIAPIS
+84 VIIIAPIS

-167 ESIKEFDPTT
+167 ESIKEFDPIT

-197 DEPSYKDLKTKV
+197 DESSYKDLKTKV

-227 FLGEKANDLLH
+227 FLGEKAQDLLSV
-238 AYKSVI
+238 YKSII
-244 SPKALEEIQELA
+244 SPRALEEIQELA
-256 SLNELDCERF
+256 SLNELDGERF
-266 KSLKVLENAQGYE
+266 KFLEVLENAQGYE

-304 PNKTILDNVLGTIKK
+304 PNKTILDNVLGTI
-319 SNMDNVLGTIEKS
+319 EKS
-332 NMECVI
+332 SMECVI

-372 ELNPGEWVVHDDYGV
+372 ELNLGEWVVHDDYGV
-387 GVFSQLVQHSVLGS
+387 GVFSQLIQHSVLGS

-428 YVAQSDSVPV
+428 YVAQSDSVPA
-438 KDRLGKGSFLKLKA
+438 KDRLGKGSFFKLKA

-590 LKAVELG
+590 LKAVGLG
-597 LIDVLVGTH
+597 QVDVLVGTH

-664 SISSLKTPPTDRK
+664 GISSLKTPPTDRK

-691 KEIIYRELRRNG
+691 KEIIHRELRRNG

-918 SLCENVDE
+918 SLCENTDE

-958 NQLGILKLSNFN
+958 NQLGIIKLSNFN
-970 QNITLTYSDEKK
+970 QNITITYSDEKK

-1010 QR
+1010 RH

>member
-1 MIQSSLYRAL
+1 MIQSSLYKAL

-26 ESELAKEV
+26 ESKLAKEV
-34 ISYFKPNTKAILFPE
+34 ISYFKPNIKAVLFPE

-69 GGLREFYQAL
+69 GALREFYQAL

-84 AIIIAPIS
+84 VIIIAPIS

-167 ESIKEFDPTT
+167 ESIKELDPTT

-214 NSFSKDLTSFGLW
+214 NSFSKDLASFGLW
-227 FLGEKANDLLH
+227 FLGEKAQDLLSV
-238 AYKSVI
+238 YKSVI
-244 SPKALEEIQELA
+244 SPRALEEIQELA
-256 SLNELDCERF
+256 SLNELDDERF
-266 KSLKVLENAQGYE
+266 KFLKVLENAQGYE

-304 PNKTILDNVLGTIKK
+304 PNKTILDNAISALDAG
-319 SNMDNVLGTIEKS
+319 

-347 PDGIFISLNSFERKK
+347 PDRIFISLNSFERKK
-362 KRQKSKLALN
+362 KHRKSKLALN
-372 ELNPGEWVVHDDYGV
+372 ELNAGEWVVHDDYGV
-387 GVFSQLVQHSVLGS
+387 GVFSQLIQHSVLGS
-401 KRDFLEIAYLGEDKL
+401 KRDFLEIAYFGEDKL

-458 LEIAGKIIELAAERN
+458 LEIASKIIELAAERN
-473 LILGKKMDT
+473 LILGKKMDV

-513 SSKRVMDR
+513 SSHRVMDR

-547 QSVLVVPTTLLA
+547 QSALVVPTTLLA

-579 LDRYASEKNKL
+579 LDRYIKTSEKNKL

-597 LIDVLVGTH
+597 QVDALIGTH
-606 AILGAKFKNLGL
+606 VILGTKFKNLGL
-618 VVVDEEH
+618 MVVDEEH

-664 SISSLKTPPTDRK
+664 GISSLKTPPTDRK

-691 KEIIYRELRRNG
+691 KEIIHRELRRNG

-716 KVKTKLEN
+716 KVKTKLEE

-733 LHSQINANKS
+733 LHFQINANES

-750 AKGNYQ
+750 AKGSYQ

-937 FGKIDDLSAQFLQ
+937 FGKMDDLSAQFLQ

-1010 QR
+1010 RR

>member
-1 MIQSSLYRAL
+1 MIQSSLYGAL

-79 ENKQE
+79 EKKQK

-161 FFDTEC
+161 FFDMEC

-197 DEPSYKDLKTKV
+197 NEQSYKDLKTKV

-238 AYKSVI
+238 AYKSII

-256 SLNELDCERF
+256 SLNELDGERF
-266 KSLKVLENAQGYE
+266 KFLKVLENPQGYE

-289 GFIALHSNHKITLLA
+289 SFIALHSNRKITLLA
-304 PNKTILDNVLGTIKK
+304 PNKTILDNAISAL
-319 SNMDNVLGTIEKS
+319 EKS
-332 NMECVI
+332 HIECVI

-372 ELNPGEWVVHDDYGV
+372 ELNAGEWVVHDDYGV

-428 YVAQSDSVPV
+428 YVAQSDSVPT

-452 KVRTKL
+452 KVKTKL

-507 EISKDL
+507 EILKDL

-547 QSVLVVPTTLLA
+547 QSALVVPTTLLA

-579 LDRYASEKNKL
+579 LDRYASEKNKF
-590 LKAVELG
+590 LKAAELG

-664 SISSLKTPPTDRK
+664 GISSLKIPPTDRK

-691 KEIIYRELRRNG
+691 KEIIHRELRRNG

-716 KVKTKLEN
+716 KVKTKLEY

-733 LHSQINANKS
+733 LHSQINAHES

-891 IQLGVSAFLNPEL
+891 IQLSVSAFLNPEL

-918 SLCENVDE
+918 SLCENTDE

-958 NQLGILKLSNFN
+958 NQLGIIKLSNFN
-970 QNITLTYSDEKK
+970 QNITITYSDEKK

-1010 QR
+1010 RH

>member
-161 FFDTEC
+161 FFDAEC

-227 FLGEKANDLLH
+227 FLGEKANDLLQ

-256 SLNELDCERF
+256 SLNELDYERF
-266 KSLKVLENAQGYE
+266 KFLEVLENAQGYE

-304 PNKTILDNVLGTIKK
+304 PNKTILDNVLGA
-319 SNMDNVLGTIEKS
+319 IEKS
-332 NMECVI
+332 SIQCVI

-372 ELNPGEWVVHDDYGV
+372 ELNLGEWVVHDDYGV
-387 GVFSQLVQHSVLGS
+387 GVFSQLVQHNVLGS
-401 KRDFLEIAYLGEDKL
+401 KRDFLEIAYWGEDKL

-428 YVAQSDSVPV
+428 YVAQSDSVPT

-452 KVRTKL
+452 KVKTKL
-458 LEIAGKIIELAAERN
+458 LEIASKIIELAAERN

-482 HLAELE
+482 RLAELE
-488 VFKSH
+488 IFKSH

-547 QSVLVVPTTLLA
+547 QSALVVPTTLLA

-590 LKAVELG
+590 LKAVGLG
-597 LIDVLVGTH
+597 LVDVLVGTH

-664 SISSLKTPPTDRK
+664 GISSLKIPPTDRK

-716 KVKTKLEN
+716 KVKTNLEE

-733 LHSQINANKS
+733 LHSQINAHES
-743 EEIMLEF
+743 EETMLEF
-750 AKGNYQ
+750 AKGSYQ

-891 IQLGVSAFLNPEL
+891 IQLSVSAFLNPEL

-918 SLCENVDE
+918 SLCENIDE

-958 NQLGILKLSNFN
+958 NQLGIIKLSNFN
-970 QNITLTYSDEKK
+970 QNITIAYSDEKK

-995 LETLLKHLRA
+995 LETLLKHLHA

-1010 QR
+1010 WR

>member
-1 MIQSSLYRAL
+1 MIQSSLYGAL

-34 ISYFKPNTKAILFPE
+34 ISYFKPNIKAILFPE

-84 AIIIAPIS
+84 VIIIAPIS
-92 ALLHPLPKKELLES
+92 ALLHHLPKKELLES

-147 VDIYAPNSK
+147 VDIYVPNSK

-167 ESIKEFDPTT
+167 ESIKELDPTT

-227 FLGEKANDLLH
+227 FLGEKAQDLLSV
-238 AYKSVI
+238 YKSTI
-244 SPKALEEIQELA
+244 SPRALEEIQELA

-266 KSLKVLENAQGYE
+266 KFLKVLENAQGYE

-304 PNKTILDNVLGTIKK
+304 PNKTILDNAVSAL
-319 SNMDNVLGTIEKS
+319 EKS
-332 NMECVI
+332 SMECVI

-372 ELNPGEWVVHDDYGV
+372 ELNAGEWVVHDDYGV

-458 LEIAGKIIELAAERN
+458 LEIASKIIELAAERN
-473 LILGKKMDT
+473 LILGKKMDV

-547 QSVLVVPTTLLA
+547 QSALVVPTTLLA

-597 LIDVLVGTH
+597 QVDALIGTH

-664 SISSLKTPPTDRK
+664 GISSLKTPPTDRK

-691 KEIIYRELRRNG
+691 KEIIHRELRRNG

-716 KVKTKLEN
+716 KVKTKLEE

-733 LHSQINANKS
+733 LHSQINANES

-958 NQLGILKLSNFN
+958 NQLGIIKLSNFN
-970 QNITLTYSDEKK
+970 QNITLTYNDEHK

-1010 QR
+1010 RR